1 VRVSDLWQ
9 LDARELAR
17 MIAAKEVSS
26 VEVIDAHLAR
36 IDATNPTLNA
46 VTRVL
51 ADEAR
56 AGAAAADRAVAAGAV
71 LGPLHGVPFTVKQ
84 NIDQVGC
91 STNWGLPALAEATP
105 PVDSPVVERMRGA
118 GAIPIARTNC
128 PDMALRVHTDSSLFG
143 LTRNPWDLTRTAG
156 GSSGGEGAALAVGM
170 SPIGL
175 GNDIGGSLRNP
186 ATCCGI
192 ASLKPSHGRVP
203 SCTLIPAVDGPASFQ
218 LMPVEGPM
226 ARRVAD
232 LSLGLQ
238 ILAGRHPR
246 DPYSV
251 PAPLTSPAPE
261 GRPRRVAVLAEPPG
275 GPTDS
280 RVADRVR
287 AAADALA
294 GAGYELVDAV
304 PPRYEEA
311 IDVWTQFIVAD
322 IRMLQPQIGPLMSDD
337 ANRFL
342 ATILDAA
349 PPLDLGGYTQVLMAR
364 QSLMRDWAAW
374 FTSVDLVLT
383 PTWTELPFEHG
394 WDAARP
400 EQANATLT
408 MMRCVM
414 HANVLGLPS
423 ACVPAGLVDGLP
435 VGVLLTADR
444 FADDTTLAA
453 AAAVEAV
460 LGLDT
465 PIDPARAPATTG

>member
-1 VRVSDLWQ
+1 MGTNDLWR
-9 LDARELAR
+9 LDARAQAA
-17 MIAAKEVSS
+17 MIAKREVSS
-26 VEVIDAHLAR
+26 VEVIEAHLGR
-36 IDATNPTLNA
+36 IEAVNPALNA

-56 AGAAAADRAVAAGAV
+56 AGAAAADRAVAAGDA

-84 NIDQVGC
+84 NIDLVGC
-91 STNWGLPALAEATP
+91 STNWGLPALADALP
-105 PVDSPVVERMRGA
+105 PLDSPVVERMRAA

-128 PDMALRVHTDSSLFG
+128 PDMALRVHTDSGLFG
-143 LTRNPWDLTRTAG
+143 LTRNPWNLDRTAG
-156 GSSGGEGAALAVGM
+156 GSSGGEGSALAAGM

-203 SCTLIPAVDGPASFQ
+203 SCTLIPGADGPASFQ

-232 LSLGLQ
+232 VRLGLEV
-238 ILAGRHPR
+238 LAGRHPR

-251 PAPLTSPAPE
+251 PAPLDSPPPR
-261 GRPRRVAVLAEPPG
+261 GRPLRVAVLPEPPG
-275 GPTDS
+275 GPTDA

-294 GAGYELVDAV
+294 AAGYELVDAI
-304 PPRYEEA
+304 PPRFEEA
-311 IDVWTQFIVAD
+311 IEVWTKFIVAD

-342 ATILDAA
+342 GTFLDAW
-349 PPLDLGGYTQVLMAR
+349 PVLDLGSYTEVLMAR
-364 QSLMRDWAAW
+364 QSIMRDWATW

-394 WDAARP
+394 WDAATP
-400 EQANATLT
+400 EHAAATIT

-423 ACVPAGLVDGLP
+423 AAVPAGLVDGLP
-435 VGVLLTADR
+435 VGVLLTGDR
-444 FADDTTLAA
+444 FADDKTLTAA
-453 AAAVEAV
+453 EAVEAA

-465 PIDPARAPATTG
+465 PIDPVQA

>member
-1 VRVSDLWQ
+1 MRVSDLWR

-36 IDATNPTLNA
+36 IDATNPALNA

-105 PVDSPVVERMRGA
+105 PVDSPVVERMRAA

-232 LSLGLQ
+232 VSLGLQ

-251 PAPLTSPAPE
+251 PAPLASPAPE

-294 GAGYELVDAV
+294 GAGYELVDTV

-311 IDVWTQFIVAD
+311 IEVWTQFIVAD

-342 ATILDAA
+342 TTILDAA

-364 QSLMRDWAAW
+364 QSLMRDWAEW
-374 FTSVDLVLT
+374 FTVRGPRPHAHLDRAALRARVGCRQ
-383 PTWTELPFEHG
+383 PGAGERHPHD
-394 WDAARP
+394 DALRDARQRARP
-400 EQANATLT
+400 AIGVRTGGPRRRVA
-408 MMRCVM
+408 R
-414 HANVLGLPS
+414 
-423 ACVPAGLVDGLP
+423 
-435 VGVLLTADR
+435 GVLLTADR

-453 AAAVEAV
+453 AAAVEVV

-465 PIDPARAPATTG
+465 PIDPARAPATAS

>member
-1 VRVSDLWQ
+1 
-9 LDARELAR
+9 

-26 VEVIDAHLAR
+26 VEVVEAHLAR

-46 VTRVL
+46 VTRLL

-56 AGAAAADRAVAAGAV
+56 AGAAAADRALAAGEA

-91 STNWGLPALAEATP
+91 STNWGLPALAEAVP
-105 PVDSPVVERMRGA
+105 PMDSPVVERMRGA
-118 GAIPIARTNC
+118 GGIPIARTNC
-128 PDMALRVHTDSSLFG
+128 PDMALRVHTDSSLYG
-143 LTRNPWDLTRTAG
+143 LTRNPWDLSRTAG

-170 SPIGL
+170 TPIGL

-203 SCTLIPAVDGPASFQ
+203 SCTLIPAADGPASFQ

-232 LSLGLQ
+232 VRLGLQ
-238 ILAGRHPR
+238 VLAGRHPR

-251 PAPLTSPAPE
+251 PAPLESPAPE
-261 GRPRRVAVLAEPPG
+261 GRPLRVASLPEPPG
-275 GPTDS
+275 GDTDT

-294 GAGYELVDAV
+294 RAGYEVVDTV
-304 PPRYEEA
+304 PPRFEEA

-342 ATILDAA
+342 GVILDSR
-349 PPLDLGGYTQVLMAR
+349 PELDLGGYTQVLMAR
-364 QSLMRDWAAW
+364 QSIMREWSAW
-374 FTSVDLVLT
+374 FSSVDLVLT
-383 PTWTELPFEHG
+383 PAWTQLPFEHG
-394 WDAARP
+394 WDAATP
-400 EQANATLT
+400 EQAGDTLT
-408 MMRCVM
+408 LMRCVM

-423 ACVPAGLVDGLP
+423 ACVPAGMVDGLP

-444 FADDTTLAA
+444 FADDKTLAA
-453 AAAVEAV
+453 AEAVEAA

-465 PIDPARAPATTG
+465 PIDPVRAPAAST

>member
-1 VRVSDLWQ
+1 MGTNDLWR
-9 LDARELAR
+9 LDARVLAA
-17 MIAAKEVSS
+17 MIAKREVSS
-26 VEVIDAHLAR
+26 VEVIEAHLGR
-36 IDATNPTLNA
+36 IEAVNPALNA

-56 AGAAAADRAVAAGAV
+56 AGAAAADRVVAAGDA

-84 NIDQVGC
+84 NIDLVGC
-91 STNWGLPALAEATP
+91 STNWGLPALADAMP
-105 PVDSPVVERMRGA
+105 PLDSPVVERMRAA

-128 PDMALRVHTDSSLFG
+128 PDMALRVHTDSGLFG
-143 LTRNPWDLTRTAG
+143 LTRNPWNLDRTAG
-156 GSSGGEGAALAVGM
+156 GSSGGEGSALAAGM

-203 SCTLIPAVDGPASFQ
+203 SCTLIPGADGPASFQ

-232 LSLGLQ
+232 VRLGLEV
-238 ILAGRHPR
+238 LAGRHPR

-251 PAPLTSPAPE
+251 PAPLDSPPPR
-261 GRPRRVAVLAEPPG
+261 GRPLRVATLPEPPG
-275 GPTDS
+275 GPTDA

-287 AAADALA
+287 AAAGALA
-294 GAGYELVDAV
+294 AAGYELVDTA
-304 PPRYEEA
+304 PPRFEEA
-311 IDVWTQFIVAD
+311 IEVWTKFIVAD

-342 ATILDAA
+342 GTFLDAW
-349 PPLDLGGYTQVLMAR
+349 PVLDLGSYSEVLMAR
-364 QSLMRDWAAW
+364 QSIMREWATW

-394 WDAARP
+394 WDAASP
-400 EQANATLT
+400 EQAAATIT

-414 HANVLGLPS
+414 PANVLGLPS
-423 ACVPAGLVDGLP
+423 AAVPAGLVDGLP
-435 VGVLLTADR
+435 VGVLLTGDR
-444 FADDTTLAA
+444 FADDKTLTAA
-453 AAAVEAV
+453 EAVEAA

-465 PIDPARAPATTG
+465 PIDPVQP

>member
-1 VRVSDLWQ
+1 MTDLWRQ
-9 LDARELAR
+9 DAGALAA

-26 VEVIDAHLAR
+26 VEVVQAHLDR
-36 IDATNPTLNA
+36 IDAVNPDLNA

-51 ADEAR
+51 VDEAL
-56 AGAAAADRAVAAGAV
+56 AGAAVADRAVAAGDP
-71 LGPLHGVPFTVKQ
+71 LGRLHGVPFTVKQ

-91 STNWGLPALAEATP
+91 STNWGLPALADSSP
-105 PVDSPVVERMRGA
+105 PLDSPVVERMRAA
-118 GAIPIARTNC
+118 GGIAIARTNC
-128 PDMALRVHTDSSLFG
+128 PDMALRVHTDSGLFG
-143 LTRNPWDLTRTAG
+143 LTRNPWNLDRTTG

-203 SCTLIPAVDGPASFQ
+203 GCTMIPGADGPASFQ

-226 ARRVAD
+226 ARRMAD
-232 LSLGLQ
+232 VRLGLEV
-238 ILAGRHPR
+238 LAGRHPR

-251 PAPLTSPAPE
+251 PAPLESPPPE
-261 GRPRRVAVLAEPPG
+261 GRRLRVVALPEPPG
-275 GPTDS
+275 GPTDG

-287 AAADALA
+287 AAAGALSQ
-294 GAGYELVDAV
+294 AGYELVDEM
-304 PPRYEEA
+304 PPRFEEA

-342 ATILDAA
+342 GTILDGS
-349 PPLDLGGYTQVLMAR
+349 PVLDLAGYTQVLMAR
-364 QSLMRDWAAW
+364 QSIMREWSAW
-374 FTSVDLVLT
+374 FTGVDLLLT
-383 PTWTELPFEHG
+383 PTWTQLPFEHG
-394 WDAARP
+394 WDAATD
-400 EQANATLT
+400 EQAMATLT

-423 ACVPAGLVDGLP
+423 ACVPAGIVDGLP

-444 FADDTTLAA
+444 FADDKAMAA
-453 AAAVEAV
+453 AEAVETV

-465 PIDPARAPATTG
+465 PIDPVRAPSPVS